1 MEKLVPDPFPKNK
14 NLPYLWINCL
24 KFYAVCF
31 YLCQADDYQNIL
43 KLSCRPLAF
52 TLFKNFFKNKGKSG
66 TSVPVSFSVW
76 LFKKKLL
83 LLHLYCR
90 AKFLCLVVF
99 ISWDI
104 GQYVYC
110 TCLLTRL
117 WRHEFLKLTLLFDS
131 YLSNQTVFL
140 HKQKVK
146 TKI

>member
-24 KFYAVCF
+24 KFSAVCF
-31 YLCQADDYQNIL
+31 YCVSSWWLSKYIET
-43 KLSCRPLAF
+43 KLQTTCF
-52 TLFKNFFKNKGKSG
+52 YVKNFFKNKEKSG